1 MCVYKLQVISLI
13 HVKSEVNLFL
23 EISFLVKVNI
33 TNKREFKYKSTV
45 IIYLI
50 INIKVPKITEYYQK
64 LKT

>member
-13 HVKSEVNLFL
+13 HVKSEVNFFF

-33 TNKREFKYKSTV
+33 ANKREFKYKSIV

-50 INIKVPKITEYYQK
+50 NNIKVSKITEYYQK
-64 LKT
+64 IKT